1 MSVYFKK
8 YSQAVENAVYDL
20 TNKRLR
26 FSYDTS
32 GIVTF
37 LNDSS
42 NNLTQEEISQK
53 TDELY
58 ASMPLQDLREKRN
71 QLLTES
77 DWTQFGDVVLADK
90 EEWKTYR
97 QALRDLPSVSVNA
110 AYDVVGN
117 LINVEYP
124 MKPNA

>member
-1 MSVYFKK
+1 MSVYFEK

-77 DWTQFGDVVLADK
+77 DWTQIGDVVLADK

-110 AYDVVGN
+110 AYDVAGN
-117 LINVEYP
+117 LINVNYP
-124 MKPNA
+124 TKR

>member
-1 MSVYFKK
+1 MSVYFEK

-77 DWTQFGDVVLADK
+77 DWTQIGDVVLADK